1 MDGSWHKG
9 IIWLKCAVV
18 LDLTWFWF
26 WSLVDRRRSFL
37 SRGRSFFLEPD
48 ADMEDSESRSPVCT
62 PGINSLCHAVG
73 WYMRM
78 ANVVLNLF
86 LSHFAVLCLHD
97 LYLHPELLPQYL
109 SQQTRR
115 PFQPGSHQLW
125 TLWEWCEK
133 LLKYFSSFMLF
144 VSQCKRWHDVILSF
158 FRV

>member
-1 MDGSWHKG
+1 MDRSWHKG

-62 PGINSLCHAVG
+62 PGINSLCHAIG

-78 ANVVLNLF
+78 VNGE
-86 LSHFAVLCLHD
+86 CC
-97 LYLHPELLPQYL
+97 P
-109 SQQTRR
+109 
-115 PFQPGSHQLW
+115 
-125 TLWEWCEK
+125 K
-133 LLKYFSSFMLF
+133 F
-144 VSQCKRWHDVILSF
+144 VSFSF
-158 FRV
+158 CSSLPPWSLPSPWTSSSVSITTNQETFPARVSSTLDALRMMWETFKVFFQLYVVC